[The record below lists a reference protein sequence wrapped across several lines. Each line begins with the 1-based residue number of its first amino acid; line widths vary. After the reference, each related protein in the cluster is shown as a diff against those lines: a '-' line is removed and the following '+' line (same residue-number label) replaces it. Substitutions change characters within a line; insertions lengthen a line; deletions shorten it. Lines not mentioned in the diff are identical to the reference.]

1 MGGNDGLLASLERAV
16 EIRGNNDIVGDETS
30 RIECIAELVREID
43 QHEACANFLGDLL
56 DLSKAVH
63 RRSID
68 ARDQAEIEH
77 EEPAVWLIRKQRLDL
92 LIKPI
97 GGAEE

>member
-1 MGGNDGLLASLERAV
+1 MVGASQGAGEPIAQGLCLGSFAHMGGNDGLLASLERAV

-63 RRSID
+63 RR
-68 ARDQAEIEH
+68 
-77 EEPAVWLIRKQRLDL
+77 
-92 LIKPI
+92 
-97 GGAEE
+97 